1 MILQKKKPADYFYL
15 ENVPGGYPLDV
26 THINLGCV
34 IGPKLRKDLNFEGG
48 SGIIIFQNGNY
59 DLFFEKEPWFNAGRK
74 IMEYMLENDKRLEE
88 WEFRVKAWI
97 DYLSSVNKEFSQMN
111 FSSLSDEELFVK
123 LEFIKDL
130 MKKETIENAELVTN
144 NYGTNFIQK
153 EMEKAI
159 LELGFATHSVSPIIL
174 RATVDFPL
182 LKYEDEIA
190 KLALFIIEKKI
201 FKIDK
206 DILEKEIKDKI
217 DKILEEYGWLDA
229 SINGNPK
236 SVESITT
243 DLNDLLSFKSEVYNI
258 IQKRTQD
265 KKEKSMERDE
275 LLKEILKDSNQMQ
288 KRQIMFCIKS
298 AEYGRMCVDEVMQF
312 LFNTRPIYN
321 ELGKRLEIDEVELK
335 FMHMDE
341 IRDCLLNKKEVPKKD
356 IMERQKLCLCLVGEN
371 KVEIYSGKEAQ
382 KWKDELASIVH
393 DKDAPLKGEIAFSK
407 GKVKGIARL
416 VKDVK
421 DMSKVN
427 KGEILVSSRTYPDL
441 LPAMK
446 KASAIVAELGGLL
459 SHAAIVSRELGIPC
473 LVGVRNA
480 TSKIKDGDII
490 EIDTEKGVIT
500 ILNNG
505 K

>member
-206 DILEKEIKDKI
+206 NILEKRIK
-217 DKILEEYGWLDA
+217 
-229 SINGNPK
+229 
-236 SVESITT
+236 
-243 DLNDLLSFKSEVYNI
+243 
-258 IQKRTQD
+258 D